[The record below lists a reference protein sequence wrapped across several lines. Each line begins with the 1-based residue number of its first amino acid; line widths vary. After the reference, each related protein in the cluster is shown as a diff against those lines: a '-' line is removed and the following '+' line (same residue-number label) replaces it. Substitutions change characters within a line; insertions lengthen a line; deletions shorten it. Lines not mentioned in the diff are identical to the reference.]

1 MIKKSFISVKK
12 KFRENFFRAWARAAN
27 RVRPYWARITGAGL
41 CYCGRK
47 VAFFFQ
53 PLDVEWRA
61 SGMG

>member
-1 MIKKSFISVKK
+1 MIKNSFISVKK
-12 KFRENFFRAWARAAN
+12 NSVKKKIRAWARAAN